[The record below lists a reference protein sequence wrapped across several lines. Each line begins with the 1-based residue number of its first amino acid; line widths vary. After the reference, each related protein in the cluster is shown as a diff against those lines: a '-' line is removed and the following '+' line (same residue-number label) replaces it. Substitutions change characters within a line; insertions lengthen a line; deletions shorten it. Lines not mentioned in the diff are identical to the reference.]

1 MKHIENEKVVSRHV
15 RRQNEYLDPHPFL
28 SKHVLEKF
36 AQYIGTL
43 ADDLTYTYSYSL
55 TTLVRYL
62 YKGMQ
67 NGVVLVF
74 L

>member
-15 RRQNEYLDPHPFL
+15 RGQNEYLDPNPFL
-28 SKHVLEKF
+28 SRQVLEKF

-55 TTLVRYL
+55 TTLVRIL
-62 YKGMQ
+62 YKGM
-67 NGVVLVF
+67 
-74 L
+74 